1 MRRLLVYVLCAATL
15 VTSCIDNQIDLVL
28 TSAEMSLSDNPKSSL
43 EVLELLDNH
52 TLKTREQKARYAL
65 LYSKEKD
72 SYAIIIRPEY
82 MRMLEIIRVHYFRR

>member
-15 VTSCIDNQIDLVL
+15 VISCIDNQIDLVL

-43 EVLELLDNH
+43 EVLELLDNQ

-65 LYSKEKD
+65 LYSMALEKNYID
-72 SYAIIIRPEY
+72 IKTDTIIAPA
-82 MRMLEIIRVHYFRR
+82 VN